1 MIFENLKLMNF
12 TDFWKS
18 QINEFNFPFK
28 KSMNFWNLKLMNFTV
43 KNLKLMNFTADQK
56 SQINEFDW
64 EKILK

>member
-1 MIFENLKLMNF
+1 MNF

-18 QINEFNFPFK
+18 QINEFHWF
-28 KSMNFWNLKLMNFTV
+28 LKLMNLPLKNQWIFENLFMSFTV

-64 EKILK
+64 EKNLK